1 MKDNYNSFDFWSM
14 NVNEHKALR
23 GHAFTN
29 ELPTSESV
37 YIHALIFCNKN
48 GMENIYSYFSN
59 ARVLL
64 GYIQHSFI
72 QKAFYKWAYGTEKV
86 ILKVPAYSIPD
97 LISCLLKENKISK
110 EEEKIMT
117 EQYTFLSELWEKSD
131 EEIIDGL
138 VEFGKR
144 FNKEWIGDKTR
155 FLYIKVFKTATQ
167 VGKFIDSSVEMTNK
181 QKEFENEIG
190 LSLKQWQDIYLNVGK
205 DKKSST
211 IFRNILLN
219 KLSETL

>member
-1 MKDNYNSFDFWSM
+1 MKNNYNSFDFWSN
-14 NVNEHKALR
+14 NVNEHRTMR

-29 ELPTSESV
+29 ELPTNKSV

-72 QKAFYKWAYGTEKV
+72 QKAFYKWAYGTEKL
-86 ILKVPAYSIPD
+86 ILKIPAYSIPE
-97 LISCLLKENKISK
+97 LIGCLSKENKISK
-110 EEEKIMT
+110 QEEKMMI

-131 EEIIDGL
+131 EEIIDSL
-138 VEFGKR
+138 VEFGRK
-144 FNKEWIGDKTR
+144 FNKDWLGDNTR
-155 FLYIKVFKTATQ
+155 FLYLKVFKTAKQ
-167 VGKFIDSSVEMTNK
+167 VGEFIDSSVEMTNK
-181 QKEFENEIG
+181 QKEFEKEIG
-190 LSLKQWQDIYLNVGK
+190 LSLKEWENVYLNVGK
-205 DKKSST
+205 DKESST